1 MPGRILGITFEV
13 SDRVMVFA
21 PSPQLTVT
29 IEQLGLLPDV
39 HLHPGGQ
46 GVWQA
51 RMITSLGVPVTL
63 CAALGGET
71 GQVLGPLIEA
81 EGIDLQVVSA
91 HARNGVYVHDRRAGE
106 RVVVAESPGEPLSRH
121 DVDELYGLA
130 LTEGLR
136 AEVSLLSGPA
146 CEGIVDTDTYR
157 RLASDLSGNG
167 VRVVA
172 DLSGGYLSCVLEGSV
187 AFLKVSHEELVR
199 DGRAADDG
207 DPEIV
212 KAIHDLR
219 GQGAE
224 AIVVSRADR
233 PALALL
239 GDDLVEVVLPK
250 LEPADPRGAGDSMT
264 AGAAAV
270 LAKGGDLATAVR
282 TGAAA
287 GALNVTR
294 HGLGTGR
301 VDAIERLIERVTLRP
316 VQYQST

>member
-1 MPGRILGITFEV
+1 
-13 SDRVMVFA
+13 MVFA

-29 IEQLGLLPDV
+29 IEQLGEEPDV

-63 CAALGGET
+63 CATLGGEI
-71 GQVLGPLIEA
+71 GRVLQPLIEA
-81 EGIDLQVVSA
+81 EGIDLQVVSG
-91 HARNGVYVHDRRAGE
+91 HSGNGVYVHDRRGGK
-106 RVVVAESPGEPLSRH
+106 RIVLAESPGDPVPRH
-121 DVDELYGLA
+121 DLDELYGLA

-136 AEVSLLSGPA
+136 TDISLLSGPA
-146 CEGIVDTDTYR
+146 SERVVDTDTYR
-157 RLASDLSGNG
+157 RLASDLSRNG
-167 VRVVA
+167 VRVMA
-172 DLSGGYLSCVLEGSV
+172 DLSGAYLSCVLEGGVS
-187 AFLKVSHEELVR
+187 FLKVSHEELVR
-199 DGRAADDG
+199 DGRAGDDS
-207 DPEIV
+207 DAELIR
-212 KAIHDLR
+212 AIRDLHE
-219 GQGAE
+219 QGAE

-239 GDDLVEVVLPK
+239 EDGLVEVVLPK
-250 LEPADPRGAGDSMT
+250 LEAADPRGAGDSMT

>member
-1 MPGRILGITFEV
+1 
-13 SDRVMVFA
+13 MVFA

-29 IEQLGLLPDV
+29 IEQLGEVPDV

-63 CAALGGET
+63 CAALGGEI
-71 GQVLGPLIEA
+71 GRVLRPLIEA
-81 EGIDLQVVSA
+81 EGIDLQMVDGHSG
-91 HARNGVYVHDRRAGE
+91 NGVYVHDRRGGK
-106 RVVVAESPGEPLSRH
+106 RIVLAESPGDPVPRH
-121 DVDELYGLA
+121 DLDELYGLA

-136 AEVSLLSGPA
+136 ADVSLLSGPA
-146 CEGIVDTDTYR
+146 DESVVDTDTYR
-157 RLASDLSGNG
+157 RLASDLSRNG
-167 VRVVA
+167 ARVIA
-172 DLSGGYLSCVLEGSV
+172 DLSGAYLSCVLEGGV

-199 DGRAADDG
+199 DGRASDDS
-207 DPEIV
+207 DYQLIR
-212 KAIHDLR
+212 ALR
-219 GQGAE
+219 ELRVQGAA

-239 GDDLVEVVLPK
+239 DDELVEVVLPT
-250 LEPADPRGAGDSMT
+250 LEAADPRGAGDSMT

-270 LAKGGDLATAVR
+270 LAQGGDLATAIR

-294 HGLGTGR
+294 RGLGTGR
-301 VDAIERLIERVTLRP
+301 VDVIQRLMERVTLKP
-316 VQYQST
+316 VKHQ

>member
-1 MPGRILGITFEV
+1 
-13 SDRVMVFA
+13 MVFA

-29 IEQLGLLPDV
+29 IEQLGEVPDV
-39 HLHPGGQ
+39 HMHPGGQ

-51 RMITSLGVPVTL
+51 RMITSLGVPVVL
-63 CAALGGET
+63 CTALGGEI
-71 GQVLGPLIEA
+71 GQVLRPLIEA
-81 EGIDLQVVSA
+81 EGIDVQMVDGHSA
-91 HARNGVYVHDRRAGE
+91 NGVYVHDRRGGK
-106 RVVVAESPGEPLSRH
+106 RVVLAESPGEPLARH
-121 DVDELYGLA
+121 DLDELYGLA

-136 AEVSLLSGPA
+136 SDVGLLSGPA
-146 CEGIVDTDTYR
+146 DRKVVDTDTYR
-157 RLASDLSGNG
+157 RLASDLSRNG
-167 VRVVA
+167 IKVVA
-172 DLSGGYLSCVLEGSV
+172 DLSGEFLTCVLEGGV

-199 DGRAADDG
+199 DGRAADDSDG
-207 DPEIV
+207 ELIR
-212 KAIHDLR
+212 AMHELR
-219 GQGAE
+219 AAGAA

-239 GDDLVEVVLPK
+239 DEVLVEVVLPK
-250 LEPADPRGAGDSMT
+250 LEPAEPRGAGDSMT

-301 VDAIERLIERVTLRP
+301 ADAIESLTERVSLRP
-316 VQYQST
+316 VRQEAG

>member
-1 MPGRILGITFEV
+1 
-13 SDRVMVFA
+13 MVFA

-29 IEQLGLLPDV
+29 IEQLGEVPDV

-51 RMITSLGVPVTL
+51 RMITSLGVPVVL
-63 CAALGGET
+63 CTALGGEI
-71 GQVLGPLIEA
+71 GQVLHPLIEA
-81 EGIDLQVVSA
+81 EGIDVQVVDGHSA
-91 HARNGVYVHDRRAGE
+91 NGVYVHDRRGGK
-106 RVVVAESPGEPLSRH
+106 RVVLAESPGAPLARH
-121 DVDELYGLA
+121 DLDELYGVA

-136 AEVSLLSGPA
+136 SDVGLLSGPA
-146 CEGIVDTDTYR
+146 DRKVVETDTYR
-157 RLASDLSGNG
+157 RLASDLSRNG
-167 VRVVA
+167 VKVVA
-172 DLSGGYLSCVLEGSV
+172 DLSGDFLTCVLKGGV

-199 DGRAADDG
+199 DGRAADDSDG
-207 DPEIV
+207 ALIQ
-212 KAIHDLR
+212 AIRELR
-219 GQGAE
+219 ARGAE

-239 GDDLVEVVLPK
+239 DDVLVEVVLPK
-250 LEPADPRGAGDSMT
+250 LEPAEPRGAGDSMT

-301 VDAIERLIERVTLRP
+301 ADAIESLTERVTLRP
-316 VQYQST
+316 VRQEAG